1 VDKVTEALNSP
12 VRVGQEAATF
22 EPPQAKETGKWRLSF
37 VWNKWFKGIQ
47 ISKKLGVKK

>member
-22 EPPQAKETGKWRLSF
+22 NPPPAKEKGRWRISL
-37 VWNKWFKGIQ
+37 VWNKLLKGIQ
-47 ISKKLGVKK
+47 FTKKI